1 MNIFNKNDLPVS
13 TEKGRSPKKL
23 ITNCYGFGNRL
34 ITFAL
39 VAGRSIISIF
49 SDRLA
54 NAGSNS
60 GELLLFLL
68 SLFLLEFLAFLSL
81 HLVFLHLFLFESQPL
96 LLAQFSLFFLFLLQ
110 FQPFLLAQFSMFFL
124 LLLQFQPLLLTL
136 FSFPFLLRFIFLS
149 LCHDVFL
156 CYLEGII
163 QPLL

>member
-110 FQPFLLAQFSMFFL
+110 FQPLLLAQFSLFFLFLLQLLPRRLLRFLFVCL
-124 LLLQFQPLLLTL
+124 LLLEF
-136 FSFPFLLRFIFLS
+136 
-149 LCHDVFL
+149 
-156 CYLEGII
+156 
-163 QPLL
+163 